1 MIFISFSRLIMAY
14 QVQNYSKI
22 NMNQLNEF
30 ELFCLYHLGL
40 VGTQAGT
47 PLNLN
52 QIAGRLQVS
61 LEELGNF
68 LKSKQLDPQSVLDS
82 GFDLVGAQMDIQL
95 APKGIHLESVA
106 QRHFDNFRKLQ
117 KNS

>member
-1 MIFISFSRLIMAY
+1 
-14 QVQNYSKI
+14 
-22 NMNQLNEF
+22 MNKLNEF

-40 VGTQAGT
+40 VGTQAGI

-52 QIAGRLQVS
+52 QIAQRLNVS
-61 LEELGNF
+61 LDDLDAF
-68 LKSKQLDPQSVLDS
+68 LSQTRLDPQSVLNS

-106 QRHFDNFRKLQ
+106 RRHFEEFRSLQ
-117 KNS
+117 QAD